1 MESEMAKFGQE
12 KCCCH
17 RGHSA
22 KITQMELKMPKS
34 DFPGV
39 KDAFKGLGGGQGP
52 DAPSSR
58 RLNLLNPTRGIE
70 DRAEDISEGDHRKK

>member
-1 MESEMAKFGQE
+1 MESERVNLWKE
-12 KCCCH
+12 KCHCH
-17 RGHSA
+17 CGHSA
-22 KITQMELKMPKS
+22 KKTQMELKIPEN

-39 KDAFKGLGGGQGP
+39 KDALKGLGGGQGP

>member
-1 MESEMAKFGQE
+1 
-12 KCCCH
+12 
-17 RGHSA
+17 
-22 KITQMELKMPKS
+22 MPKN

-39 KDAFKGLGGGQGP
+39 RDALKGLGSGSGL